1 VATIRPC
8 PGISRGADDVVPT
21 VPGLVSDTVVPRKS
35 SGEIVPFLDRA
46 TRSSK
51 ARRKA
56 AKSRVLASLMLGT
69 SSVRLPSLRCTST
82 AMPSRTAS
90 RWMRWGAP
98 SSSA

>member
-1 VATIRPC
+1 M
-8 PGISRGADDVVPT
+8 SRGAEEVVPT
-21 VPGLVSDTVVPRKS
+21 VPGLVRDTVVPRKS
-35 SGEIVPFLDRA
+35 SGEIVPFRARA

-51 ARRKA
+51 AARNP

-69 SSVRLPSLRCTST
+69 SSVRVPSLRWTST
-82 AMPSRTAS
+82 AMPRRTAS